1 MTPRP
6 TREATLRRAELWQ
19 DGMMMVAVEGNRK
32 FVEADIA
39 HYALIYSQDGPVE
52 IKWITAARAKKR
64 RAK

>member
-1 MTPRP
+1 M
-6 TREATLRRAELWQ
+6 RRAELWQ